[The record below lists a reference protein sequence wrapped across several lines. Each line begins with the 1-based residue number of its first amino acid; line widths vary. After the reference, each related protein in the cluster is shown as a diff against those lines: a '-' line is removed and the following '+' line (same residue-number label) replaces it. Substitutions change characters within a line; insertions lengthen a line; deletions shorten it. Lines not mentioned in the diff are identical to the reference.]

1 MKFGLIKGRHDI
13 PDVDEY
19 IFDGDVS
26 PVDVQGTFEDAYDFL
41 KEYKGKKVDIYV
53 TGLTMAL
60 VSAMNAARSLDIDL
74 TLYHYDRENNKYFPQ
89 EVIGARKNSRN
100 LR

>member
-1 MKFGLIKGRHDI
+1 
-13 PDVDEY
+13 
-19 IFDGDVS
+19 
-26 PVDVQGTFEDAYDFL
+26 
-41 KEYKGKKVDIYV
+41 
-53 TGLTMAL
+53 MAL

-89 EVIGARKNSRN
+89 EVISAKKNTRN